1 LAAVIP
7 FAVSSTFFLSHHKIP
22 FIPSRFPSYYYCS
35 RDIAVA
41 TIAASKLVMIAL
53 VVVSLT
59 ACRRVTYDLKVC
71 SRVNENMITISLTL
85 VYHCHYV
92 LRSQV
97 IVFGVMNVIVE
108 CC

>member
-1 LAAVIP
+1 
-7 FAVSSTFFLSHHKIP
+7 
-22 FIPSRFPSYYYCS
+22 
-35 RDIAVA
+35 
-41 TIAASKLVMIAL
+41 MIAL

-71 SRVNENMITISLTL
+71 SCLNEDMITITLTL

-97 IVFGVMNVIVE
+97 SVFDVASVNLE

>member
-1 LAAVIP
+1 
-7 FAVSSTFFLSHHKIP
+7 
-22 FIPSRFPSYYYCS
+22 
-35 RDIAVA
+35 
-41 TIAASKLVMIAL
+41 MIVL

-71 SRVNENMITISLTL
+71 SRLNENRITISLTL

>member
-1 LAAVIP
+1 
-7 FAVSSTFFLSHHKIP
+7 
-22 FIPSRFPSYYYCS
+22 
-35 RDIAVA
+35 
-41 TIAASKLVMIAL
+41 MIVL

-59 ACRRVTYDLKVC
+59 ACRRVTYDIKVFSC
-71 SRVNENMITISLTL
+71 LNENMITITLTL

-97 IVFGVMNVIVE
+97 IVFDVTNVIVE